1 MINYVALI
9 SKQCVET
16 ILFIHYYRPAQVFVN
31 GKVDWDQLHMMIT
44 KSTTPDLIKMAAR
57 CDEYYRQQIKSSK
70 RVFGADSRQDPS
82 VGSHSDGESINCSE
96 SVNSDFYGTAL
107 LLYCHCTV
115 TVLLLSCHS
124 TATVRSPYC
133 HYTVTVLSLYC
144 HCTVTVLLLYCHC
157 HCTVA
162 VLLQRKK
169 RKISVL
175 TTGVTGRNH

>member
-16 ILFIHYYRPAQVFVN
+16 ILFVHYYRPAQVFVN

-82 VGSHSDGESINCSE
+82 VGSHSDGESMSL
-96 SVNSDFYGTAL
+96 SVF
-107 LLYCHCTV
+107 V
-115 TVLLLSCHS
+115 IVLVSG
-124 TATVRSPYC
+124 VRC
-133 HYTVTVLSLYC
+133 LC
-144 HCTVTVLLLYCHC
+144 DC
-157 HCTVA
+157 
-162 VLLQRKK
+162 
-169 RKISVL
+169 ISKMSV
-175 TTGVTGRNH
+175 